1 MNKYLVI
8 IAALLCGCPHQTPTN
23 SPLGGRGALP
33 SLPEIR
39 SYSETRPI
47 TSVAVLS
54 GHFYGGTPWGLLR
67 FDRKTGSHTRL
78 TTKDGLP
85 GNRIYGVSGDS
96 ATGLWITTNGGLAQL
111 QGSTWKT
118 HKVSPRIGQPT
129 AALLVS
135 GKNVWVGGS
144 RGLGLY
150 DGSSWKV
157 YLPGAR
163 VTYMLED
170 LVAGGVW
177 VGTASEGVYHF
188 EKKKFV
194 SHSVAHGQ
202 DIRAVRSMTY
212 TPDGGLLVAGQTK
225 KGAQRLTFYDG
236 RYWTSY
242 ELAPGGQINWVQQVD
257 SDILLS
263 YDRYLLK
270 LKRMKLTVRRP
281 GMKEE
286 LQPEGP
292 VALKGTICSDAPSGY
307 PSPRFYTEPSGTW
320 LPPDATAVVGYSRQ
334 IVIGT
339 RTTGLVV
346 YDGRVAMWY
355 RTNDLFGSNGRL
367 KMACSADGVC
377 YLPGAEG
384 RAFRHSD
391 KGFEAITVGNDA
403 GSTIHGFASDSS
415 GAVISLHSPTGGKN
429 IVVSRLVGGK
439 FVRLYEVKGSIPSG
453 EVEVRFVRVDPAG
466 RLWVGVWYQD
476 KDGDRTPWGVAVLR
490 KPPPTPAQ
498 PKQPASQPAS
508 QPVNPP
514 PPAKAPPA
522 KPGKEADPSKAL
534 AAAGGKLV
542 EVDVERPLMYHRST
556 LLPDEDRVKGS
567 LALPDDIRDVFFD
580 NTTIWLATGLGACRV
595 VGTEVKIF
603 DENDGLASELIYG
616 VIRSPDD
623 NNIMVATYSG
633 VGRFKNK
640 KWYFNMEEPLDSGAR
655 AFIRQSKTLWI
666 GTFRGVVQ
674 LKQGKVRVFNDT
686 IGLVS
691 NNVMDLHLA
700 GDQMWVLT
708 DKGVSMVKVPK

>member
-1 MNKYLVI
+1 MNKLLLM
-8 IAALLCGCPHQTPTN
+8 AAVLLCGCPHQSTTN
-23 SPLGGRGALP
+23 SALGGRGALP
-33 SLPEIR
+33 PLPEIR

-67 FDRKTGSHTRL
+67 FDRKSGAHTRL

-96 ATGLWITTNGGLAQL
+96 STGLWVTTNAGLAQL
-111 QGSTWKT
+111 KGGVWKKF
-118 HKVSPRIGQPT
+118 KVSSRIGQPT
-129 AALLVS
+129 AALVVS
-135 GKNVWVGGS
+135 GKMVWVGGS
-144 RGLGLY
+144 RGLGLF

-157 YLPGAR
+157 YLPGAQ

-170 LVAGGVW
+170 LVSGGVW

-194 SHSVAHGQ
+194 SHSVARGQ
-202 DIRAVRSMTY
+202 DIRSVRSMTY
-212 TPDGGLLVAGQTK
+212 TPDGGLLVAGKTK
-225 KGAQRLTFYDG
+225 EGAQRLTFYDG

-242 ELAPGGQINWVQQVD
+242 ELAPGSQINWVQQVD
-257 SDILLS
+257 ADVLLS
-263 YDRYLLK
+263 YGRYLLK
-270 LKRMKLTVRRP
+270 LKRMKLTIRRP
-281 GMKEE
+281 GMKKEV
-286 LQPEGP
+286 QPEGP

-334 IVIGT
+334 IIIGT
-339 RTTGLVV
+339 RHTGLVV
-346 YDGRVAMWY
+346 HDGRISMWY

-367 KMACSADGVC
+367 KMACTPDGVC
-377 YLPGAEG
+377 YLPGTEG
-384 RAFRHSD
+384 RAYRHGK
-391 KGFEAITVGNDA
+391 KGFEAVTIGNDA
-403 GSTIHGFASDSS
+403 GATIHGFANDAA
-415 GAVISLHSPTGGKN
+415 GGVISLHSPAGGKN
-429 IVVSRLVGGK
+429 IVISRLSGGT

-453 EVEVRFVRVDPAG
+453 EVEVRFVRVDPSG

-476 KDGDRTPWGVAVLR
+476 ANGDRTPWGVAVLR
-490 KPPPTPAQ
+490 KPPPAPVKPA
-498 PKQPASQPAS
+498 PPASQPAS
-508 QPVNPP
+508 QPAKT
-514 PPAKAPPA
+514 PAPA
-522 KPGKEADPSKAL
+522 ATAKEPDPSKAM
-534 AAAGGKLV
+534 AASDGKLV
-542 EVDVERPLMYHRST
+542 EVDVDRPLMYHRST

-580 NTTIWLATGLGACRV
+580 GTTIWLATGLGACRV

-616 VIRSPDD
+616 VTRSPDD

-633 VGRFKNK
+633 VGRFINK

-655 AFIRQSKTLWI
+655 AFVRQGKTLWI

-674 LKQGKVRVFNDT
+674 LKGGKLRVLNDT
-686 IGLVS
+686 VGLVS
-691 NNVMDLHLA
+691 NNVMDLHRA

-708 DKGVSMVKVPK
+708 EKGVSMVKTPK